1 MRDYE
6 RNLMGLQTINEQI
19 GYVVE
24 FEELPELPVTGH
36 HYEKPYAEALTDA
49 IEHGVITE
57 GGKYFI
63 HFTDLVGQWA
73 RYEVAK
79 VTD

>member
-1 MRDYE
+1 
-6 RNLMGLQTINEQI
+6 MGLQRIGDNI

-24 FEELPELPVTGH
+24 IDELPELPVRGTNRV
-36 HYEKPYAEALTDA
+36 EMAYAEALTDA
-49 IEHGVITE
+49 IANGVITE

-63 HFTDLVGQWA
+63 VLTDMVGHYA

-79 VTD
+79 INE